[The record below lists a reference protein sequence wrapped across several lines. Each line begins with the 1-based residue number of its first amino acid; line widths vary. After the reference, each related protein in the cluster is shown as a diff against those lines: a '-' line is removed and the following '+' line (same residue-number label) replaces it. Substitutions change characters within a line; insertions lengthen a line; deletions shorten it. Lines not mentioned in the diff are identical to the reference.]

1 MDINQPPTNYTDL
14 IVGLLNSTDLQDPV
28 WEQATDLIT
37 RAQQRQSL
45 ETIRRVCLGEKEL
58 LPGGLSLKWAD
69 VHGCLAHY
77 FCESFQDPDTP
88 AFNFPEE
95 LPQEVLRLCAAA
107 LQVHLEILHVEV
119 HSLDSWIEGEESFD
133 VMTSQYLVSLLQR
146 YKDTREAV
154 QGIYAFLEPLCFP
167 HRADPDRFLLECFG
181 YWQQQGVTADQLYI
195 DHRSDWLLLWSGFE
209 TQVGYDLQHLAGLP
223 EACRS
228 LIGRTVRFLL
238 GMDPAFR
245 KRYAPDDDLL
255 GRVDQVLV
263 SLDIWL
269 ADAEWTLLMMSDDY
283 LRTMKELRCGERKFS
298 EVPREQ
304 WDERLYRTALLSR
317 PETMAEGGP
326 AYLTAELAAYALG
339 EGDPLWLQYVPYD
352 RQNAALV
359 EDAVQRNP
367 AAVAFADP
375 RLISEQLAKEA
386 VMADPQTFCLLP
398 PERQTESLALLA
410 VTQDPELM
418 GEMPERVCT
427 NRVAWAAV
435 YTSLEVVDRIPP
447 ALRSAD
453 LMYYAISCDPT
464 LARQLP
470 LFLLYDDLFMN
481 RLKAIPNGW
490 SDYLPEED

>member
-1 MDINQPPTNYTDL
+1 MY
-14 IVGLLNSTDLQDPV
+14 VEVWHGLTCALTACI
-28 WEQATDLIT
+28 EQ
-37 RAQQRQSL
+37 
-45 ETIRRVCLGEKEL
+45 VN
-58 LPGGLSLKWAD
+58 
-69 VHGCLAHY
+69 AHIA
-77 FCESFQDPDTP
+77 
-88 AFNFPEE
+88 AF
-95 LPQEVLRLCAAA
+95 LHKVLR
-107 LQVHLEILHVEV
+107 HLF
-119 HSLDSWIEGEESFD
+119 HSSHKAC
-133 VMTSQYLVSLLQR
+133 QR
-146 YKDTREAV
+146 FFIAV
-154 QGIYAFLEPLCFP
+154 QNIHAVLFRDCKDMSVNVLCRIHKHKGMLVLIDLHWLKFTAYELAENTVVHFLIFMEISKHFTEWV
-167 HRADPDRFLLECFG
+167 RAPRE
-181 YWQQQGVTADQLYI
+181 
-195 DHRSDWLLLWSGFE
+195 
-209 TQVGYDLQHLAGLP
+209 
-223 EACRS
+223 
-228 LIGRTVRFLL
+228 
-238 GMDPAFR
+238 
-245 KRYAPDDDLL
+245 
-255 GRVDQVLV
+255 
-263 SLDIWL
+263 
-269 ADAEWTLLMMSDDY
+269 MMS
-283 LRTMKELRCGERKFS
+283 TPVSATERIFS

-317 PETMAEGGP
+317 PETMAEGEP

-352 RQNAALV
+352 RQTAALV

-375 RLISEQLAKEA
+375 RLITEQLAKEA

-398 PERQTESLALLA
+398 IERQTESLALLA

>member
-1 MDINQPPTNYTDL
+1 MDINQPLTNYTDL

-133 VMTSQYLVSLLQR
+133 VMTSQYLVSLLHR

-154 QGIYAFLEPLCFP
+154 QRIYSCLEPLCFP
-167 HRADPDRFLLECFG
+167 HRADPDHFLLECFG

-223 EACRS
+223 
-228 LIGRTVRFLL
+228 
-238 GMDPAFR
+238 
-245 KRYAPDDDLL
+245 
-255 GRVDQVLV
+255 
-263 SLDIWL
+263 
-269 ADAEWTLLMMSDDY
+269 
-283 LRTMKELRCGERKFS
+283 
-298 EVPREQ
+298 
-304 WDERLYRTALLSR
+304 
-317 PETMAEGGP
+317 
-326 AYLTAELAAYALG
+326 
-339 EGDPLWLQYVPYD
+339 
-352 RQNAALV
+352 
-359 EDAVQRNP
+359 
-367 AAVAFADP
+367 
-375 RLISEQLAKEA
+375 
-386 VMADPQTFCLLP
+386 
-398 PERQTESLALLA
+398 
-410 VTQDPELM
+410 
-418 GEMPERVCT
+418 
-427 NRVAWAAV
+427 
-435 YTSLEVVDRIPP
+435 
-447 ALRSAD
+447 
-453 LMYYAISCDPT
+453 
-464 LARQLP
+464 
-470 LFLLYDDLFMN
+470 
-481 RLKAIPNGW
+481 
-490 SDYLPEED
+490 